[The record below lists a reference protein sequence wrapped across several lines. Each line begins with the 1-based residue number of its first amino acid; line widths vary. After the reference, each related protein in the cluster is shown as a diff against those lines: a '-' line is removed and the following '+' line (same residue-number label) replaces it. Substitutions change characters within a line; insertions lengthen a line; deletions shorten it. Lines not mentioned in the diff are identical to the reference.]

1 MINRFPKYF
10 IYLLLYFFS
19 NYSFVFAKN
28 DSLQTKGAVVCIEA
42 KSGFAT
48 LNWFP
53 EKNKSVLILASE
65 NNNVVVSET
74 LSDYSANSHYGK
86 GPSLNGAFVIYTG
99 NESSVTVSGLKKGK
113 KYYFTFYEISA
124 EGFLK
129 SNSALLHPNPSTNIL
144 EKPIPQNPN
153 AVVTCVCPAI
163 AGITC
168 TLTGTTNS
176 GPSVSSA
183 AACPHVGYCD
193 AGTNNSWSS
202 AAGTGTL
209 QYMFSAPVS
218 AATLRAN
225 SVNDNDKASISATGG
240 SGGTLSVT
248 GVVCMTVAGLV
259 IGPLTNFT
267 TGNDYGGV
275 SWTVNST
282 GSYTNVILL
291 NTGAQSGW
299 VSACPTAITAA
310 PLPIEL
316 VSLNGMCAGKN
327 IHLKWQTASE
337 KNNSYFT
344 IERSFNTEDWE
355 EIGKVPGA
363 GNSNQLMKYEFT
375 DVNTIKGN
383 VYYRLKQTDVDGRF
397 KLSELIAVESCKGV
411 VDVMVYPNPAKDIVN
426 VKCASAI
433 TLEIYNMLGEKLSE
447 EKLTAGTNQI
457 DISVFSN
464 GTYFFKLSNTD
475 ATLQF
480 SKVVIS
486 R

>member
-1 MINRFPKYF
+1 MNRLQIYF
-10 IYLLLYFFS
+10 IYLFLYFFCYGS
-19 NYSFVFAKN
+19 VVFANN
-28 DSLQTKGAVVCIEA
+28 DTPPTKEAVICLEA
-42 KSGFAT
+42 SSNHAT
-48 LNWFP
+48 LHWYP
-53 EKNKSVLILASE
+53 EKNKSVLIIASE
-65 NNNVVVSET
+65 NNNRVIPDIHT
-74 LSDYSANSHYGK
+74 AYMANSHYGK
-86 GPSLNGAFVIYTG
+86 GTYLGGAYVVYYG
-99 NESSVTVSGLKKGK
+99 NETSVNISGLKKGK

-124 EGFLK
+124 EGFVK
-129 SNSALLHPNPSTNIL
+129 SNPAILNPDYPTNIL
-144 EKPIPQNPN
+144 EKPIPQTPN

-168 TLTGTTNS
+168 TLTGTTNTGS
-176 GPSVSSA
+176 SVASA
-183 AACPHVGYCD
+183 AGCPHVGYCSPT
-193 AGTNNSWSS
+193 TNNSWSS

-225 SVNDNDKASISATGG
+225 SVNTNDYATVSASGGAGGALSIS
-240 SGGTLSVT
+240 
-248 GVVCMTVAGLV
+248 GVVCMNFSGLV
-259 IGPLTNFT
+259 IGPLTVASS
-267 TGNDYGGV
+267 YGGV

-282 GSYTNVILL
+282 GSYTNVTLL

-316 VSLNGMCAGKN
+316 VSLNGDCMGKN
-327 IHLKWQTASE
+327 IALKWQTASE

-344 IERSFNTEDWE
+344 IERSFNTGEWE
-355 EIGKVPGA
+355 EIGRVPGA
-363 GNSNQLMKYEFT
+363 GNSNQLMKYEFR
-375 DVNTIKGN
+375 DYNTIKGTA
-383 VYYRLKQTDVDGRF
+383 YYRLKQTDFDGRF

-411 VDVMVYPNPAKDIVN
+411 VDVMVYPNPAKDIVSI
-426 VKCASAI
+426 KCASVI

-447 EKLTAGTNQI
+447 EKLNAGENKI
-457 DISVFSN
+457 DMSAFAI
-464 GTYFFKLSNTD
+464 GTYFFKLSDAD

>member
-1 MINRFPKYF
+1 MIHRFPKYF
-10 IYLLLYFFS
+10 IYVLLFIFCNASLAFT
-19 NYSFVFAKN
+19 KN
-28 DSLQTKGAVVCIEA
+28 DSLQTKGAVICMEA
-42 KSGFAT
+42 SSSHAT
-48 LNWFP
+48 LNWYP
-53 EKNKSVLILASE
+53 ETNKSVLILASE
-65 NNNVVVSET
+65 NINTVAPDIHT
-74 LSDYSANSHYGK
+74 AYMANSHYGK
-86 GPSLNGAFVIYTG
+86 GTFLNGAFVVYYG
-99 NESSVTVSGLKKGK
+99 NESSIKISGLKKGK

-124 EGFLK
+124 DGFIK
-129 SNSALLHPNPSTNIL
+129 SNIALLHPNPSTNIL
-144 EKPIPQNPN
+144 EKPIPQSPN

-176 GPSVSSA
+176 PTSIASA

-193 AGTNNSWSS
+193 PGSNNSWSS

-225 SVNDNDKASISATGG
+225 SVNTNDYATISASGG
-240 SGGTLSVT
+240 SGGALSVS
-248 GVVCMTVAGLV
+248 GVVCMNFSGLV
-259 IGPLTNFT
+259 IGPLTVASS
-267 TGNDYGGV
+267 YGGV

-282 GSYTNVILL
+282 GSYTNVLL
-291 NTGAQSGW
+291 VNTGAQSGW

-327 IHLKWQTASE
+327 ILLKWQTASE

-363 GNSNQLMKYEFT
+363 GNSNQLQKYEFA

-383 VYYRLKQTDVDGRF
+383 VYYRLKQTDIDGRF

-411 VDVMVYPNPAKDIVN
+411 VDVMVYPNPANDIVH

-447 EKLTAGTNQI
+447 EKLSTGTNKI
-457 DISVFSN
+457 DISTFSN
-464 GTYFFKLSNTD
+464 GTYFFKLSDAD